1 MVGLR
6 ISSKSRYG
14 VQAMFELARHE
25 GTGPLPLN
33 VIAQRQGL
41 SEHYLEQLIA
51 PLRKAG
57 LVKAQRGAQ
66 GGYLLAQPAR
76 EISVGDIVRLLD
88 GPLQVPDGSSEAAA
102 VDRVWEQVR
111 QSVLGVIDAVT
122 LADLVAE
129 AQAAPMYHI

>member
-1 MVGLR
+1 MVALR

-25 GTGPLPLN
+25 GSGPLPLN

-57 LVKAQRGAQ
+57 FVTSQRGAQ
-66 GGYLLAQPAR
+66 GGYVLARPASD
-76 EISVGDIVRLLD
+76 ISVGDIIRQLD
-88 GPLQVPDGSSEAAA
+88 GPLQVPETSPEAAA
-102 VDRVWEQVR
+102 VDRVWERVR
-111 QSVLGVIDAVT
+111 DAVRAVVDTVT

-129 AQAAPMYHI
+129 AQQSPMYFI

>member
-1 MVGLR
+1 MVRLR

-25 GTGPLPLN
+25 GSGPLPLN

-57 LVKAQRGAQ
+57 LVTAQRGAQ
-66 GGYLLAQPAR
+66 GGYMLARPAGD
-76 EISVGDIVRLLD
+76 IAVGDIIRLLD
-88 GPLQVPDGSSEAAA
+88 GPLQVPQAGPDAAA
-102 VDRVWEQVR
+102 VDRVWQRVR
-111 QSVLGVIDAVT
+111 DSVLAVVDSVT

-129 AQAAPMYHI
+129 AQAAPMYFI